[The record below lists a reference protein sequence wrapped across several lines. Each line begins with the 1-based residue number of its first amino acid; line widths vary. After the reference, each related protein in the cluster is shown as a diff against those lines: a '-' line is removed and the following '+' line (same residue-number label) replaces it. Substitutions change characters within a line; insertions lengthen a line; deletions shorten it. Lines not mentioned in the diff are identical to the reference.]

1 MSQDEPGGGS
11 DKAAGDETISSS
23 KKCPGCGA
31 PIENLRAS
39 CPNCGYDYKPE
50 DYDDTEAGNEFLTG
64 SELDDRG
71 NEIVDESGRVES
83 ERREE
88 TDE

>member
-1 MSQDEPGGGS
+1 MRGSHREPEGVLS
-11 DKAAGDETISSS
+11 
-23 KKCPGCGA
+23 
-31 PIENLRAS
+31 
-39 CPNCGYDYKPE
+39 NCGYDYKPE